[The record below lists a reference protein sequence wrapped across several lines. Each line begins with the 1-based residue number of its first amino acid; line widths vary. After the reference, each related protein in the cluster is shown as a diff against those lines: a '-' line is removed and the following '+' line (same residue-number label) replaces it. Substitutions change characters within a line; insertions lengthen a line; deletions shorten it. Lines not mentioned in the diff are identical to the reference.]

1 MNAETRMIWL
11 KAASG
16 IVTAFGIAF
25 LFATLPGLS
34 APLAFLTD
42 LIFWPLDGAE
52 TLTASSTRL
61 FLAISGG
68 VLAGWGA
75 LLWLITTRLYPENP
89 KLARMLILTS
99 VGIWF
104 AVDSLGSI
112 LAGAWLN
119 ALFNVLF
126 LELFLIPLWR
136 APDDAMPK
144 AKAGLEASA

>member
-1 MNAETRMIWL
+1 MNAETRITWL

-25 LFATLPGLS
+25 LLSTLPALS
-34 APLAFLTD
+34 APLAFLID
-42 LIFWPLDGAE
+42 LIFWPLNGAE

-61 FLAISGG
+61 LLAVSGG

-75 LLWLITTRLYPENP
+75 LLWLITTRLYTENP
-89 KLARMLILTS
+89 SLARMLILTS

-104 AVDSLGSI
+104 VVDSLGSI
-112 LAGAWLN
+112 LAGAWPN
-119 ALFNVLF
+119 ALLNIVF

-136 APDDAMPK
+136 APK
-144 AKAGLEASA
+144 EAKPQAGAGLEASA